1 MMTTDTKWEERFTIA
16 LRGRLVSGRAI
27 GDALAHIQAY
37 CAESGESPQE
47 AFGSPE
53 EYAAS
58 LTFRPADTGSG
69 LGRTVAWGALAMLA
83 IMTALW
89 AGGAWLAG
97 ERLTIPV
104 GLVLAAI
111 AGLVGLLAAVPALQ
125 LIGRRPWVLW
135 LVLTAAITAMVMLP
149 LLLRRE
155 LATISPVLPAVAAF
169 AILAASVGW
178 ELTHPNSDEI
188 VDPRQAGEPSRSL
201 VAWLAVHPY
210 TVITGIVLLT
220 LAVPA
225 LVEAVA

>member
-27 GDALAHIQAY
+27 GDALADIQAY

-58 LTFRPADTGSG
+58 LTFRPSDTGTG
-69 LGRTVAWGALAMLA
+69 LGPTVAWGALVMLA

-97 ERLTIPV
+97 ERLTLTL
-104 GLVLAAI
+104 GLVLAAV
-111 AGLVGLLAAVPALQ
+111 AGLVGLLAAVPAMQ

-135 LVLTAAITAMVMLP
+135 LVLTVAITAMIMLP
-149 LLLRRE
+149 LLLTRE
-155 LATISPVLPAVAAF
+155 LATVSPVLPAVAAF
-169 AILAASVGW
+169 AILAAAVGW
-178 ELTHPNSDEI
+178 ELTHPKADEI
-188 VDPRQAGEPSRSL
+188 VDPRGGATPSRGPL
-201 VAWLAVHPY
+201 AWLAVHPY
-210 TVITGIVLLT
+210 TVITAIVV
-220 LAVPA
+220 LALAAPA
-225 LVEAVA
+225 LIEAVA